1 MSGLSVRSVPNILSI
16 LRMALSPALLLLTDN
31 IPLFVCAYIGIGLSD
46 ILDGF
51 IARKFRA
58 ETNLGAKLD
67 SIADAVFFITLLLVL
82 STWFTAVLMAY
93 RGFIIAIIAV
103 RLGNI
108 LITKIKF
115 KKIIFIHTVANKLSG
130 FLVFTMPLV
139 LLYTKNPF
147 YIKAVLIFL
156 IASAAN
162 LRDF

>member
-115 KKIIFIHTVANKLSG
+115 KKIIFIHTVANLRGNSVQGQPFFMGLQLLIIYFMSG
-130 FLVFTMPLV
+130 CRFLFRG
-139 LLYTKNPF
+139 LL
-147 YIKAVLIFL
+147 
-156 IASAAN
+156 
-162 LRDF
+162 